1 MVDKKPGVL
10 ILSPFFS
17 PNIGGPESHLDD
29 LVSALDKRKYKVF
42 VQTYSPITTSNV
54 VWEPREKKGDSIEV
68 TRYGWFGKNLF
79 HQLENYPF
87 LDFLYLTP
95 YLLFRV
101 FLFMS
106 SRGREIDVIHA
117 QGLNAGLVGVILKT
131 IFRKKLVISLHAVY
145 ELDGKSLTS
154 RTIAWI
160 VNQAD
165 KVLGM
170 SKVIRGQISS
180 LGIPEEKLEKYKYW
194 VDIDRFS
201 PKDSK
206 EARKKNGIDEQFT
219 VLFVGR
225 LIQKKGAKLLVDI
238 AKELSQIQFV
248 LIGNGPE
255 EQYVEKRSKQ
265 NKNIQFLG
273 KIKNSELHEFYNSAD
288 IFCFPSLYEEG
299 FGRVGMEAV
308 SCGLPVVGSNLGGI
322 SEALD
327 DTVAV
332 LVNPTHENLKI
343 AILELYENPDAVK
356 ILKKACRDYAIKNFS
371 INNLKLI
378 TKHYA
383 R

>member
-1 MVDKKPGVL
+1 M
-10 ILSPFFS
+10 
-17 PNIGGPESHLDD
+17 
-29 LVSALDKRKYKVF
+29 
-42 VQTYSPITTSNV
+42 SN
-54 VWEPREKKGDSIEV
+54 
-68 TRYGWFGKNLF
+68 
-79 HQLENYPF
+79 
-87 LDFLYLTP
+87 
-95 YLLFRV
+95 
-101 FLFMS
+101 
-106 SRGREIDVIHA
+106 RGREIDVIHA

-145 ELDGKSLTS
+145 ELDGKSLT
-154 RTIAWI
+154 RRAIAWI
-160 VNQAD
+160 ANQAD
-165 KVLGM
+165 KVLWL
-170 SKVIRGQISS
+170 SKVIREQISS
-180 LGIPEEKLEKYKYW
+180 LGVSQEKLGKYKYW

-206 EARKKNGIDEQFT
+206 EARKKNGINEQFT

-225 LIQKKGAKLLVDI
+225 LIQKKGVKLLVDI

-255 EQYVEKRSKQ
+255 EQYIEKSSKQ

-273 KIKNSELHEFYNSAD
+273 KIKNSELHEFYNCAD
-288 IFCFPSLYEEG
+288 IFCFPSLYDEG

-327 DTVAV
+327 DTVSV

-343 AILELYENPDAVK
+343 AILELYENPDVIK
-356 ILKKACRDYAIKNFS
+356 VLKKSCRDYAIKNFS

>member
-17 PNIGGPESHLDD
+17 PNIGGVESHLDD
-29 LVSALDKRKYKVF
+29 LVSALDKREYKVF

-54 VWEPREKKGDSIEV
+54 VWEPREKKGGSIEI
-68 TRYGWFGKNLF
+68 TRYGWVGKNLF

-87 LDFLYLTP
+87 LDFLYLAP

-101 FLFMS
+101 FIFMS
-106 SRGREIDVIHA
+106 NRGREIDVIHA

-154 RTIAWI
+154 RAIAWI
-160 VNQAD
+160 ANRAD
-165 KVLGM
+165 KVLGG
-170 SKVIRGQISS
+170 SKVIREQMSS
-180 LGIPEEKLEKYKYW
+180 LGVSQDKLGECKYW
-194 VDIDRFS
+194 IDIDRFS

-206 EARKKNGIDEQFT
+206 EARKKNGINEQFT

-225 LIQKKGAKLLVDI
+225 LIQKKGVKLLVDI
-238 AKELSQIQFV
+238 AKELNQIQFV

-255 EQYVEKRSKQ
+255 EQYVEKSSKQ

-288 IFCFPSLYEEG
+288 IFCFPSLYDEA
-299 FGRVGMEAV
+299 FGLVGMEAV

-327 DTVAV
+327 DTVSV

-343 AILELYENPDAVK
+343 AILELYENPDAIKV
-356 ILKKACRDYAIKNFS
+356 LKKACRNYALKNFS
-371 INNLKLI
+371 INNLKSI
-378 TKHYA
+378 TKHYT

>member
-10 ILSPFFS
+10 ILSPFFT
-17 PNIGGPESHLDD
+17 PNLGGVESHLDD
-29 LVSALDKRKYKVF
+29 LVSALDKREYKVF

-54 VWEPREKKGDSIEV
+54 VWEPIEKQGGSIEI
-68 TRYGWFGKNLF
+68 TRYAWVGKNVF

-101 FLFMS
+101 FLFMF
-106 SRGREIDVIHA
+106 SRGREIDIIHA

-131 IFRKKLVISLHAVY
+131 IFNKKLVISLHAVY
-145 ELDGKSLTS
+145 ELSGKSLTS
-154 RTIAWI
+154 KAIAWI
-160 VNQAD
+160 VNKAD
-165 KVLGM
+165 KVLWL
-170 SKVIRGQISS
+170 SKVIREQISS
-180 LGIPEEKLEKYKYW
+180 LGISQEKLEKYKYW

-206 EARKKNGIDEQFT
+206 ETRKKKGINEQFT

-238 AKELSQIQFV
+238 AKELSQVQFV
-248 LIGNGPE
+248 LIGSGPE
-255 EQYVEKRSKQ
+255 EQYLEKSSKQ

-288 IFCFPSLYEEG
+288 IFCFPSLYDEG

-327 DTVAV
+327 DTVSV
-332 LVNPTHENLKI
+332 LVNPTHKNLKI
-343 AILELYENPDAVK
+343 AILELYENPDAIK
-356 ILKKACRDYAIKNFS
+356 TLKKSCRDYAMKNFS

-383 R
+383 I

>member
-1 MVDKKPGVL
+1 LQKLRNNELLQTKLRLDNKTLCL
-10 ILSPFFS
+10 IYFFS
-17 PNIGGPESHLDD
+17 
-29 LVSALDKRKYKVF
+29 ALIIF
-42 VQTYSPITTSNV
+42 TFITTSNV
-54 VWEPREKKGDSIEV
+54 VWEPREKKGGSIEI
-68 TRYGWFGKNLF
+68 TRYGWVGKNLF

-95 YLLFRV
+95 YLLTRV
-101 FLFMS
+101 FIFMS
-106 SRGREIDVIHA
+106 SRGREIDIIHA

-154 RTIAWI
+154 RAIAWI
-160 VNQAD
+160 ANQAD

-170 SKVIRGQISS
+170 SKVIREQISS
-180 LGIPEEKLEKYKYW
+180 LGVSQEKLGKYKYW

-206 EARKKNGIDEQFT
+206 EARKKNGINEQFT

-255 EQYVEKRSKQ
+255 EQYVEKSSKQ

-273 KIKNSELHEFYNSAD
+273 KIKNSKLHEFYNSAD
-288 IFCFPSLYEEG
+288 IFCFPSLYDEAVG
-299 FGRVGMEAV
+299 LVGMEAV

-327 DTVAV
+327 DTVSV
-332 LVNPTHENLKI
+332 LVNPTHKNLKI
-343 AILELYENPDAVK
+343 AILELYENPDAIK